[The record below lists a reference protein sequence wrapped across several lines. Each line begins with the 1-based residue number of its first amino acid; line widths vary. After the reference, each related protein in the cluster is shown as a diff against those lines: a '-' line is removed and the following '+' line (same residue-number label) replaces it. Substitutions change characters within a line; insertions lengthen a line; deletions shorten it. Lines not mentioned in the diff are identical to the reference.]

1 MKKEPMIEISSSELL
16 KAIDIFKAAYLVIMH
31 EEAPSSWYTGMKKRH
46 TIEKLFQS
54 ALLETVFYFHLR
66 RPDEITTL
74 NILINHKDLITK
86 MFKFLKQQH
95 KIKMREGNLKRR
107 LGDQQ

>member
-1 MKKEPMIEISSSELL
+1 MSSSELL
-16 KAIDIFKAAYLVIMH
+16 KAIDIFKAAYLALMH

-54 ALLETVFYFHLR
+54 ALHETVFYSHLN
-66 RPDEITTL
+66 RPEENAALD
-74 NILINHKDLITK
+74 ILINHKDLITK

-107 LGDQQ
+107 LGDHQ